1 MQLHLWPRLDRM
13 RSRSW
18 RRRHAAFLAYTSS
31 IEISEVMRVIY
42 IYIHHVC
49 ESSCSWEEMPADLDS
64 IAKMMVTLLIQ
75 QAGSAADAL
84 RGVHTEPPGPSGT
97 PATPAVAPATP
108 GAMSVP
114 ATPAPMPSTPAHAPG
129 TPSPHADISNLQLAI
144 PENGPGD
151 IDRCNSAS
159 HPREFA
165 AFKRWAEA
173 NKGEIQTAWNKGG
186 AAKMSAFKKFVM
198 ANCNPLA
205 VEAVMRFQVYSET
218 ENKDE
223 GEYYT
228 FADLVR
234 YYGGVWSEDPP
245 PSSHR
250 RHSI

>member
-1 MQLHLWPRLDRM
+1 
-13 RSRSW
+13 
-18 RRRHAAFLAYTSS
+18 
-31 IEISEVMRVIY
+31 
-42 IYIHHVC
+42 
-49 ESSCSWEEMPADLDS
+49 MPADLDS

-84 RGVHTEPPGPSGT
+84 RGVHTEPPGPSWT

-234 YYGGVWSEDPP
+234 YYGGDAMKAEDLR
-245 PSSHR
+245 SKRRMDGGTSTCRNSGEETYILYGREKKSHTTKTMEALLP
-250 RHSI
+250 